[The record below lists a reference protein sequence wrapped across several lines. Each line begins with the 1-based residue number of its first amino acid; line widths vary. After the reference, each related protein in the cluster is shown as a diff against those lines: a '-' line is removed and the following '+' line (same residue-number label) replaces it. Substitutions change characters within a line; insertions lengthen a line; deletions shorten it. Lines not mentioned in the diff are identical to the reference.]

1 MSLGARILQL
11 LDRREMTQAELARRV
26 GMKQPSINA
35 LIHKNK
41 TGSRNLHQI
50 AQALGTT
57 TAFLAGETDDP
68 EAGAPEEVPLDY
80 FQRELLDLVAM
91 LTPADKK
98 ALIQIVRSM
107 VGVADPKNF
116 KGFSETLHS
125 PKQEYRGRD
134 SDR

>member
-1 MSLGARILQL
+1 MSLGQRILEL
-11 LDRREMTQAELARRV
+11 LDAREMSQAELARRV

-41 TGSRNLHQI
+41 TGSRNLHKI

-57 TAFLAGETDDP
+57 TGYLEGETNDP
-68 EAGAPEEVPLDY
+68 EGSAPGEVPLDY
-80 FQRELLDLVAM
+80 FQRELLELVAM

-98 ALIQIVRSM
+98 ALMQIVRSM

-116 KGFSETLHS
+116 KGFSDTLHA
-125 PKQEYRGRD
+125 PKEGLGGQKGE
-134 SDR
+134 